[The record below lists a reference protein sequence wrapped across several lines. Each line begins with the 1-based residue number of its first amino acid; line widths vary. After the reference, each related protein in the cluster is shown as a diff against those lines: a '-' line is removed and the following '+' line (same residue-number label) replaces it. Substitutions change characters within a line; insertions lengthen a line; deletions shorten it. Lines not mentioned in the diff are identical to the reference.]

1 MKYKLVLNEN
11 QMRAVKDACELRF
24 RIDLLQDYD
33 LSDILARIDM
43 DENSL
48 SQDNPRREQIF
59 DAYIDRR
66 DHIMAV
72 VKALFE
78 IASPYATR
86 VTNGRKRN
94 KDSLIVEDVYQS
106 IRYALWEDNP
116 HKDELRYTVNSRK
129 PMQCS
134 SEPLPTVEREG

>member
-1 MKYKLVLNEN
+1 MKYKLILNEN

-33 LSDILARIDM
+33 LSDILAKIDL
-43 DENSL
+43 DENSFGE
-48 SQDNPRREQIF
+48 DNPRRDRNF
-59 DAYIDRR
+59 DEYIDRR

-78 IASPYATR
+78 IASPYARR
-86 VTNGRKRN
+86 VTIGRKRN

-106 IRYALWEDNP
+106 IRYALWEDDP
-116 HKDELRYTVNSRK
+116 DHDYRTVDSRK

-134 SEPLPTVEREG
+134 SEPLPTVERED